1 MGIISVPDEIV
12 LLIGEHLSIPDL
24 ACFLSTC
31 RALHYTLIHTLY
43 KRGNVEEGQTA
54 LHWAAEC
61 EIYPLW
67 NLQYQEAPKSTNQIR
82 VDPIEPL
89 FIRPPRRT
97 TPISF
102 VS

>member
-1 MGIISVPDEIV
+1 MGIISIPDEIV
-12 LLIGEHLSIPDL
+12 HLIGEHLSIPDL
-24 ACFLSTC
+24 ARFLSTC
-31 RALHYTLIHTLY
+31 RGLHYTLIHTLY
-43 KRGNVEEGQTA
+43 KRGNVEDGQTA
-54 LHWAAEC
+54 LHWAAER

-89 FIRPPRRT
+89 SIRPLKRT

>member
-12 LLIGEHLSIPDL
+12 LLIGENLSIMDL
-24 ACFLSTC
+24 ARFLSTC
-31 RALHYTLIHTLY
+31 YKLHYTLIDRLY
-43 KRGNVEEGQTA
+43 KRGNVEDGQTA
-54 LHWAAEC
+54 LHWAAER

-67 NLQYQEAPKSTNQIR
+67 NLKYEVAPKSMNQIR
-82 VDPIEPL
+82 VDPIESL
-89 FIRPPRRT
+89 FIRPQRRT